1 MDQRTYTARVFRSRR
16 PLLAL
21 ALLAAAGAL
30 LVGCEDDSKTPPKIK
45 PADIPGIA
53 AGVKDDAP
61 ALARI
66 EQIIALGSEAV
77 PPLVPLAE
85 SPNEGERYTA
95 IVALGRIATADNA
108 KPADIEAATK
118 ALAGRLADPNVSL
131 RTYAAGGLA
140 ALGDKR
146 GLPVLIEALN
156 VSQRGYLSTP
166 PELLN
171 AFAYRALNVYTGQS
185 FGYDPLAEE
194 AKRTASQQQWRD
206 WWKANGDR
214 LQWDAGKRV
223 FGVK

>member
-1 MDQRTYTARVFRSRR
+1 MI
-16 PLLAL
+16 
-21 ALLAAAGAL
+21 
-30 LVGCEDDSKTPPKIK
+30 VGCQGKSKTPARIK
-45 PADIPGIA
+45 PSDIPSIA

-61 ALARI
+61 ALNRI

-77 PPLVPLAE
+77 PALVPLAV
-85 SPNEGERYTA
+85 STNEGERYTA
-95 IVALGRIATADNA
+95 IVALGRIATASNA

-118 ALAGRLADPNVSL
+118 ALGGRLTDPNISL

-146 GLPVLIEALN
+146 GIPVLIEALS
-156 VSQRGYLSTP
+156 VQQRGYLSVP

-185 FGYDPLAEE
+185 FGYDPLADE

-206 WWKANGDR
+206 WWKSTGDR
-214 LQWDAGKRV
+214 LQWDAGKRI